1 MLFIRDGYVVLFMLY
16 LSSEDEDDMEFFDVD
31 EYYDLE
37 LVLLRL
43 VWNFLLVRNY
53 IYIFSC

>member
-1 MLFIRDGYVVLFMLY
+1 MLFIWDGYVVLFMLY

-31 EYYDLE
+31 EYYDLG

-43 VWNFLLVRNY
+43 V
-53 IYIFSC
+53 

>member
-1 MLFIRDGYVVLFMLY
+1 MLFIWDGYVVLFMLY

-31 EYYDLE
+31 EYYDLG